1 MIEDSI
7 SEVFLQV
14 NQRKLFQK
22 QTQTCL
28 RIFKNSSIDIRNDHY
43 KGLYHS
49 KQVIRLEKRN

>member
-28 RIFKNSSIDIRNDHY
+28 RILKNSSIDIRNDHH

-49 KQVIRLEKRN
+49 KYVIRLEKRN